1 MDKQQWI
8 RDEFAPVVFK
18 KLCELEAFC
27 LEKWVWSSKDISE
40 SIEGAKREY
49 VRKALTWLRLNGLVK
64 KACIGRPA
72 IETFGEYRE
81 LVCEA
86 MPPKKGWTL
95 TDLGKESEEYKES
108 CKAFNDSMR
117 EWAEGEYDEGTD

>member
-1 MDKQQWI
+1 MKKEFWI
-8 RDEFAPVVFK
+8 REYFAPVVFK

-27 LEKWVWSSKDISE
+27 LEEWVWSSKDIAE
-40 SIEGAKREY
+40 SIEGAKRED

-86 MPPKKGWTL
+86 KPPKKGWTL
-95 TDLGKESEEYKES
+95 TDLGLQSPEFKEAY
-108 CKAFNDSMR
+108 KAFEDSMR